1 MTDRPEVFA
10 KEWRSCLRAQY
21 QRVVQQGETQNERS
35 LLRVL
40 TKLDFSETEL
50 EELRMAAIQGAPAE
64 IAHSTPN
71 LAGIRAETQA
81 SAAHAAS
88 VNDDQPINSKTRDEM
103 DEIDPV
109 ADDADEPDDDLTLH
123 NEAVDDIPESP
134 QLSLFD

>member
-10 KEWRSCLRAQY
+10 EEWRSCLRTQY

-40 TKLDFSETEL
+40 TQLDFSETEL

-64 IAHSTPN
+64 IAHSAPN
-71 LAGIRAETQA
+71 LAEIRAETRA

-88 VNDDQPINSKTRDEM
+88 VTDDQPINSKTRDEM
-103 DEIDPV
+103 DEIDPE

-123 NEAVDDIPESP
+123 DEAEDDVPESP